1 MKKFVIF
8 DTETNGVNNPYIYD
22 IAWQIVDKKGNVYES
37 ENFAIRETITNPDIM
52 CEAYYHKKIF
62 TDYIELL
69 SNGMLELQNFNFV
82 MARLNRQIKQHN
94 VKVVSAYNLGF
105 DLRALKS
112 TNMLINGINAANIS
126 KKLELLD
133 IWQFACET
141 FLNSRTFKK
150 EAFRNAWVSNKGNI
164 QTGAEIAYRYMTRN
178 PEFIED
184 HTALSD
190 VEIERDI
197 LVKCFQ
203 YQNKIPYGII
213 NNQPWRIVN
222 S

>member
-1 MKKFVIF
+1 MKKFAIF

-37 ENFAIRETITNPDIM
+37 ENFAIRETITDPAIM
-52 CEAYYHKKIF
+52 CQAYYHKKVY
-62 TDYIELL
+62 TDYIEMLAG
-69 SNGMLELQNFNFV
+69 GMLELVNYNFA
-82 MARLNRQIKQHN
+82 MAKFNRQIKEHN
-94 VKVVSAYNLGF
+94 VKVISAYNLGF
-105 DLRALKS
+105 DLRALKA
-112 TNMLINGINAANIS
+112 TNMLINKIPAANIS
-126 KKLELLD
+126 KKLERLD

-150 EAFRNAWVSNKGNI
+150 EAFRNAWISDKGNI
-164 QTGAEIAYRYMTRN
+164 QTGAEIAYKYLTGN
-178 PEFIED
+178 PDFIED

-197 LVKCFQ
+197 LTKCFQ
-203 YQNKIPYGII
+203 YQKKIPYGIV
-213 NNQPWRIVN
+213 NAHPWRIVN